1 MVSRDVVVDE
11 ADRTAHAVFRS
22 QALAQ
27 GARPVQRRRV
37 VYHRTERDYAYGALW
52 AASLRQAAHLD
63 GFADLKADASISYV
77 DEDPI

>member
-1 MVSRDVVVDE
+1 MGEHRFLVAVEVD
-11 ADRTAHAVFRS
+11 DWPDS
-22 QALAQ
+22 D
-27 GARPVQRRRV
+27 P